1 MKKTGRRKISR
12 KSNRIT
18 CRTGIAIRHGPH
30 RRALRRANAA
40 FVRHPAQ
47 SAPAPPAH
55 AATPAELYGLKC
67 VAGRTVRH
75 RWLSSSRPLSAG
87 NGNALHCSKRC
98 RQPSDVSSGRCAK
111 AKPTSSRQS
120 SSLSACSSNAASGIA
135 SPFHCVRISASRAN
149 VGVPAAPA
157 VFPRRSAA
165 ITPSPYSNRCSP
177 PDGCPS
183 VPVQSRSVARNA
195 TAPAYS
201 RS

>member
-1 MKKTGRRKISR
+1 MSR
-12 KSNRIT
+12 KR
-18 CRTGIAIRHGPH
+18 C
-30 RRALRRANAA
+30 
-40 FVRHPAQ
+40 VRPHPAQ

-55 AATPAELYGLKC
+55 RCNASRAYGLKC

-75 RWLSSSRPLSAG
+75 RWLFPAAPLSAG
-87 NGNALHCSKRC
+87 NGNALYCKRC
-98 RQPSDVSSGRCAK
+98 RQPNDVSSGRCAN

-135 SPFHCVRISASRAN
+135 SPFHCVRMFGIAAQTP
-149 VGVPAAPA
+149 VFVAPA

-177 PDGCPS
+177 PRWPPIRTSTKPQRC
-183 VPVQSRSVARNA
+183 QNA